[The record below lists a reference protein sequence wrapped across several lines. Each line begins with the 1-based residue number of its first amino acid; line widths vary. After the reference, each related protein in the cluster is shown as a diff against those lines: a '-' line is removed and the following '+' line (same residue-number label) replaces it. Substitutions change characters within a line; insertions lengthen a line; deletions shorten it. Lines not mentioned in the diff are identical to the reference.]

1 MDNATVPQ
9 VFAAINLVAKDLS
22 KIGILKD
29 QKTDKGVKF
38 RGIDQVLNS
47 LAGPLCEHGLR
58 IITKDIEATPSQRD
72 TKSGGVL
79 YHYAIKVTYEIVC
92 VTDGSSTTAVSYGEA
107 FDSGDKA
114 LGKAQSYAFKSLVFA
129 TFCVPTFPEKDA
141 DPDHVDSPD
150 TEQPDA
156 KRPIEQP
163 KAKEPAAAASAEQ
176 RGTDANDTAAA
187 SAPAPASAPAST
199 AEPASKGLLSM
210 VQKAM
215 AAKGDAGS
223 DYAKGRLKKLGASKW
238 SDLGKTDA
246 AELLADLKAL

>member
-1 MDNATVPQ
+1 M
-9 VFAAINLVAKDLS
+9 
-22 KIGILKD
+22 
-29 QKTDKGVKF
+29 
-38 RGIDQVLNS
+38 
-47 LAGPLCEHGLR
+47 
-58 IITKDIEATPSQRD
+58 
-72 TKSGGVL
+72 L

-92 VTDGSSTTAVSYGEA
+92 VADGSSATAVSYGEA

-163 KAKEPAAAASAEQ
+163 KAKEQAATQPAERHDTNPPDEAAA
-176 RGTDANDTAAA
+176 
-187 SAPAPASAPAST
+187 P

-223 DYAKGRLKKLGASKW
+223 DYTKGRLKKLGASKW